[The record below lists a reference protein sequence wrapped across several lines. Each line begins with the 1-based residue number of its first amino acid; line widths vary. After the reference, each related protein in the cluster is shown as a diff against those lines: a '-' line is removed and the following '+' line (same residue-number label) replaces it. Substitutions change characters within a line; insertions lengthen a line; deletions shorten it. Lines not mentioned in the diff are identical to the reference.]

1 MSFRA
6 DTDNIVSAADISRN
20 FGEWQSRAMTK
31 PVVITHHG
39 RARLILTSA
48 DEFDRREALNQP
60 GPGDGQL
67 ARTTAQLRGILA
79 QIQEG
84 FIAFDRDLHV
94 SDINRVGELYIG
106 FAKQDLV
113 DRSIQDIVP
122 ATRDAIYWN
131 YFKRVLKTGEILDF
145 RCRSAIYPNATV
157 AIRSFPYEGGVGA
170 VFENITVKE
179 EASLDQRAWKALQNA
194 VKADPAM
201 ALIKLNVRG
210 GIISADENFSA
221 ITGFPEEQLLTFLLA
236 DIVHPHDRLSLAHSI
251 NDLMRDRSGKIVVA
265 KFMTR
270 NGDDRLLKLT
280 MSAAFEDPATDGLV
294 VCVSDL
300 TNIPQSKGVGASH

>member
-1 MSFRA
+1 M
-6 DTDNIVSAADISRN
+6 
-20 FGEWQSRAMTK
+20 
-31 PVVITHHG
+31 
-39 RARLILTSA
+39 
-48 DEFDRREALNQP
+48 
-60 GPGDGQL
+60 
-67 ARTTAQLRGILA
+67 
-79 QIQEG
+79 
-84 FIAFDRDLHV
+84 AFDKDLRV
-94 SDINRVGELYIG
+94 SDVNRVGELYFG
-106 FAKQDLV
+106 LAKEDLI
-113 DRSIQDIVP
+113 DKNLQDILP
-122 ATRDAIYWN
+122 ITRDAMYWN

-170 VFENITVKE
+170 VFENITIKE
-179 EASLDQRAWKALQNA
+179 EASLDQRSWKALQNA
-194 VKADPAM
+194 VRADPAM

-210 GIISADENFSA
+210 GITSADENFSA

-236 DIVHPHDRLSLAHSI
+236 DIVHPHDRLSLAHTI
-251 NDLMRDRSGKIVVA
+251 NDLMRDRAGKIVVA

-300 TNIPQSKGVGASH
+300 SNNPQSKIGAASH